1 MAFEESF
8 QLLWNLSISVVYVNM
23 KTKPTTYISL
33 GVIDFYVSSQEE
45 DRIRN
50 SENADMFMSLSL

>member
-8 QLLWNLSISVVYVNM
+8 QLLWNLSILVVYVNM

-33 GVIDFYVSSQEE
+33 GG
-45 DRIRN
+45 N
-50 SENADMFMSLSL
+50 